1 MDQLKAA
8 VEAHQPILSIVPTT
22 DVTQREFNPEQLSK
36 IANLIPSLHC
46 ECPNHIAK
54 LLIDIN
60 GFEQYC
66 RECEDNDPKQRAMH
80 EELGRLSA
88 QARMIFEGA
97 LKAVAVA
104 DDLDLDNLI

>member
-1 MDQLKAA
+1 
-8 VEAHQPILSIVPTT
+8 
-22 DVTQREFNPEQLSK
+22 
-36 IANLIPSLHC
+36 
-46 ECPNHIAK
+46 
-54 LLIDIN
+54 
-60 GFEQYC
+60 
-66 RECEDNDPKQRAMH
+66 MH